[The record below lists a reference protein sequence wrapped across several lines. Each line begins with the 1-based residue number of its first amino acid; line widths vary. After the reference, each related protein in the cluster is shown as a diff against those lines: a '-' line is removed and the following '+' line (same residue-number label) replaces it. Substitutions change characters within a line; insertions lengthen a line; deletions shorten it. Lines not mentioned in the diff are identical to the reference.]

1 MNPVKELIYR
11 LRGDFTTEKLVSM
24 GLKVGR
30 NFKR

>member
-24 GLKVGR
+24 GLKALSCR
-30 NFKR
+30 E